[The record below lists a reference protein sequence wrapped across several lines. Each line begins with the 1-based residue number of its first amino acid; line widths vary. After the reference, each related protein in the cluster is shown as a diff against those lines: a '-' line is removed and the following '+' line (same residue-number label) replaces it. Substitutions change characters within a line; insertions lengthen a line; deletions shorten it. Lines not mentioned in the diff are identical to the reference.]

1 MSYKNIKGLYLET
14 EKNKLQYYAY
24 VLNDL
29 WLKF

>member
-1 MSYKNIKGLYLET
+1 MSYKNIKGYLYLET

-29 WLKF
+29 